1 MASIHSAGTS
11 PTKVIDQSS
20 SSGSSGSSVTSG
32 LGAQGAMGQKDFLQL
47 LIAQLRNQDPLQPTD
62 DKEFIGQVAQ
72 FNQLEQMQELNKTM
86 TGLGSALALS
96 QASNLLGRQVVAQG
110 ADGAV
115 QGVVTG
121 VTLGA
126 SGVQVQIG
134 GKAVVALAAVQ
145 QVGLAPTSS
154 STTTT
159 PVSTTTTGSS
169 T

>member
-1 MASIHSAGTS
+1 MSSIHSAGTS
-11 PTKVIDQSS
+11 PTKVVDQTASS
-20 SSGSSGSSVTSG
+20 ATGGT
-32 LGAQGAMGQKDFLQL
+32 LGAQGKMGQQDFLQL
-47 LIAQLRNQDPLQPTD
+47 LIAQLKNQDPLKPTD

-96 QASNLLGRQVVAQG
+96 QASNLLGRQVVAQT
-110 ADGAV
+110 ADGAT
-115 QGVVTG
+115 QGIVTG

-154 STTTT
+154 STSTPAATT
-159 PVSTTTTGSS
+159 STTTGSS